1 MGEEE
6 IGLAK
11 AGVKCWNHT
20 DSSSLRP
27 GTAVLGVAVIRY
39 IRRLGSVT
47 YAHRDSYSQST
58 VLYRLGT
65 DWETL
70 RYLKIKTNCKQ
81 IKTIPFETL
90 NPMACR
96 TLPEKVAWLPYLA
109 LHLTEFRL
117 RQPIFEPK

>member
-1 MGEEE
+1 MKHLVHG
-6 IGLAK
+6 K
-11 AGVKCWNHT
+11 VFP
-20 DSSSLRP
+20 SLRP

-39 IRRLGSVT
+39 IRRLGAVT
-47 YAHRDSYSQST
+47 YTHWDSYSQLK

-65 DWETL
+65 DWETM

-117 RQPIFEPK
+117 RQPIIKPT